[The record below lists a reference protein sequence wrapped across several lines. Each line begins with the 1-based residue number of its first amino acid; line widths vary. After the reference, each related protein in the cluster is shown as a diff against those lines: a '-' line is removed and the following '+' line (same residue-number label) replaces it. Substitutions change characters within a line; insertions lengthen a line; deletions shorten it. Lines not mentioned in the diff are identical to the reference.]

1 MAGPPSYPGAPRW
14 LKLSA
19 VAVGVVALLL
29 VIFVH
34 GGSGAHHHL
43 PFIGGLGHHAA
54 QEGSR

>member
-1 MAGPPSYPGAPRW
+1 MADPPSYPGAPRW

-54 QEGSR
+54 HEDSR